1 MPEYRPQPRLPQ
13 QQPAAWPQPRRPAR
27 RRRSKK
33 IRNWLLLLFI
43 LMLTASLLVNRN
55 DELARKLPFVRKD
68 APPVV
73 QLHPIVEA
81 KKDELIAEAA
91 KLGISILI
99 TDDFRS
105 NQEQDSLY
113 AQGRTSDGSIVTHAR
128 GGESYHN
135 YGLAIDFA
143 LKTKQDEVVWDMEYD
158 GNSNGQADWME
169 VVEIAKRL
177 GFSWGG
183 DWERFKDYPHLQ
195 MDFGYSIEELQR
207 GYRPPDVLPE
217 HE

>member
-1 MPEYRPQPRLPQ
+1 MPEYRPQPRPLQ
-13 QQPAAWPQPRRPAR
+13 QQPAASPQLRRPAR

-55 DELARKLPFVRKD
+55 DEISRKLPFVRKD

-158 GNSNGQADWME
+158 GNDNGQADWME

-183 DWERFKDYPHLQ
+183 DWEGFKDYPHLQ
-195 MDFGYSIEELQR
+195 MDFGYSIEQLQR
-207 GYRPPDVLPE
+207 GYHPPDVLPE
-217 HE
+217 H